1 MFQNVLH
8 SDYDATALV
17 HRPCIPDNFLLP
29 VTGNTAPNSFMPVT
43 LSEKAFSLFPV
54 ISNTAPVS
62 SEPVTLVDSFS
73 SPLPIDIST
82 GHLDFI
88 RPTKSRITFEV
99 DTGATHSMLGSLEL
113 CRAILADFDASR
125 ILMISAPGGQIVYGK
140 GCGRLIEGGILTEE
154 IWCVPAIGDRGLL
167 STSPAVSKGVSCAL
181 RQDGVVFSKDGVT
194 LLKGR
199 LDRSTRNFK
208 VDISLNT
215 CCEVTHSSIVSN
227 IPHPPSEHVSP
238 FPRTDTDSDCG
249 YMESSD
255 IISSQSYAFRGVSS
269 AFPVLA

>member
-1 MFQNVLH
+1 
-8 SDYDATALV
+8 
-17 HRPCIPDNFLLP
+17 
-29 VTGNTAPNSFMPVT
+29 
-43 LSEKAFSLFPV
+43 
-54 ISNTAPVS
+54 
-62 SEPVTLVDSFS
+62 
-73 SPLPIDIST
+73 
-82 GHLDFI
+82 
-88 RPTKSRITFEV
+88 
-99 DTGATHSMLGSLEL
+99 MLGSLEL

-167 STSPAVSKGVSCAL
+167 STSPAVSKGVSCDL
-181 RQDGVVFSKDGVT
+181 RQDGVLFSKDGVT

-215 CCEVTHSSIVSN
+215 CCELTHSSIVST
-227 IPHPPSEHVSP
+227 IPYPPSEHVCPVLLSGAD
-238 FPRTDTDSDCG
+238 PRIDTDSDCG

-255 IISSQSYAFRGVSS
+255 IISSQSHAYKGVLL